1 RRVTRDTTGSGT
13 GGVLT
18 WNYSVLDSGIN
29 YLRDLH
35 SFPTRRSS
43 DLFDGTST
51 VSKDVTVT
59 ITGTNDNA
67 IISVGS
73 GDHDTGA
80 VKEDAQGLE
89 AGVEKTSGTLSFSD
103 VDLTNQH
110 AVSLVT
116 ASSGAL
122 GTLTASVTHDTTGSG
137 PGGVMTWNYSVP
149 DSAINY
155 LAEGQTKVETFTI
168 FLFDATSMLSLSL
181 HDALPISNDN
191 AIISVGSGDHDTGAV
206 KEDAQGL

>member
-1 RRVTRDTTGSGT
+1 ETFT
-13 GGVLT
+13 
-18 WNYSVLDSGIN
+18 I
-29 YLRDLH
+29 
-35 SFPTRRSS
+35 F
-43 DLFDGTST
+43 LFDGTST

-59 ITGTNDNA
+59 DRNRDVKGKIR
-67 IISVGS
+67 VGW

-89 AGVEKTSGTLSFSD
+89 VGVEKTSGTLSFSD
-103 VDLTNQH
+103 VDLTKQH

-137 PGGVMTWNYSVP
+137 TGGVLTWNYSVP

-168 FLFDATSMLSLSL
+168 FLFDGTSTVSK
-181 HDALPISNDN
+181 D
-191 AIISVGSGDHDTGAV
+191 VTV
-206 KEDAQGL
+206 